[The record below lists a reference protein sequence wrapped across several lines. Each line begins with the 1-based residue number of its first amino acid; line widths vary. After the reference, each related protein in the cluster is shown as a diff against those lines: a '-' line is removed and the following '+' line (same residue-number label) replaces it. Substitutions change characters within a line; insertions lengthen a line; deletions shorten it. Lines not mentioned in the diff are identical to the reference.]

1 MCYLNGSKPVAVE
14 TVTGFVPKQ
23 QLSRMTSRSQQPPSI
38 LPRVLEGI
46 RAFAVQFRSKRITPT
61 SPPTTVTD
69 AHDRTIEIRPS
80 DTADYDSLVSMYD
93 EFDQSQRAQG
103 VPPLAT
109 EDIRDWLD
117 DILGGVN
124 VVACHEGRVIGHVG
138 FVEDGTGRHELA
150 IFVHQDYQQAGVGSR
165 LLAAGLGH
173 ARECDVCYVWL
184 SVEKSKRYQ
193 QRFYN
198 RAGFSAVN
206 PFGFD
211 MRMSRSL
218 STTHN

>member
-1 MCYLNGSKPVAVE
+1 MQTFVFHSRLK
-14 TVTGFVPKQ
+14 TGFVQNTGPVRVEILNPHMASRIQ
-23 QLSRMTSRSQQPPSI
+23 QSTSI

-46 RAFAVQFRSKRITPT
+46 RTFTAQFRSKQITPT
-61 SPPTTVTD
+61 TPPTTVTD
-69 AHDRTIEIRPS
+69 AHNQSIEIRS
-80 DTADYDSLVSMYD
+80 YTDDDYGSLVSMYG

-109 EDIRDWLD
+109 EEIREWLT

-124 VVACHEGRVIGHVG
+124 VVACHEGRIIGHVS
-138 FVEDGTGRHELA
+138 FVKDGTGRHELA

-165 LLAAGLGH
+165 LMAAGLGH
-173 ARECDVCYVWL
+173 ARENDVCYVWL
-184 SVEKSKRYQ
+184 SVERTKRYQ

-206 PFGFD
+206 PFGLE

-218 STTHN
+218 